1 MKSLFALTDAIK
13 NELDSNVLLNSV
25 TYGDVDEIELLKSN
39 RYPLAHVGIS
49 TGTIS
54 DATSEINL
62 SVIFI
67 QQVDDVKEQEDSF
80 NDSELY
86 AQNNMLSAAT
96 RLVQVLKRGD
106 LYQQGFQLNE
116 DATLEFFGDRFT
128 DRVAGVTVDMTV
140 TIKNQASIC

>member
-1 MKSLFALTDAIK
+1 MNSLFALTDAIK

-39 RYPLAHVGIS
+39 KYPLAHVGIS

-54 DATSEINL
+54 DSTSDINL

-67 QQVDDVKEQEDSF
+67 QQVDDIKEQEDSF

-106 LYQQGFQLNE
+106 LYQQGFQLEE
-116 DATLEFFGDRFT
+116 DATVEFFGDRFT

-140 TIKNQASIC
+140 TIKNQASVC

>member
-1 MKSLFALTDAIK
+1 MNSLFALTDAIK

-116 DATLEFFGDRFT
+116 DATVEFFGDRFT

>member
-1 MKSLFALTDAIK
+1 MNSLFALTDAIK
-13 NELDSNVLLNSV
+13 NELDNNVLLNSV

-54 DATSEINL
+54 DATSDINL
-62 SVIFI
+62 SIIFI

-106 LYQQGFQLNE
+106 LYQQGFQLEE
-116 DATLEFFGDRFT
+116 DATVEFFGDRFT

-140 TIKNQASIC
+140 TIKNQASVC

>member
-13 NELDSNVLLNSV
+13 NELDNNVLLNSV

-54 DATSEINL
+54 DSTSDINL
-62 SVIFI
+62 SIIFI
-67 QQVDDVKEQEDSF
+67 QQVDDIKEQEDSF

-106 LYQQGFQLNE
+106 LYQQGFQLEE
-116 DATLEFFGDRFT
+116 DATVEFFGDRFT

>member
-1 MKSLFALTDAIK
+1 MNSLFALTDAIK
-13 NELDSNVLLNSV
+13 NELDNNVLLNSV

-54 DATSEINL
+54 DSTSEINL
-62 SVIFI
+62 SIIFI

-106 LYQQGFQLNE
+106 LYQQGFQLEE
-116 DATLEFFGDRFT
+116 DATVEFFGDRFT

-140 TIKNQASIC
+140 TIKNQASVC

>member
-1 MKSLFALTDAIK
+1 MNSLFALTDAIK
-13 NELDSNVLLNSV
+13 QELDSNVLLNSV
-25 TYGDVDEIELLKSN
+25 SYGDVDEIELLKTN
-39 RYPLAHVGIS
+39 KYPLAHVGIS

-54 DATSEINL
+54 DSTSTIEM

-86 AQNNMLSAAT
+86 AQNNMLAAAT

-106 LYQQGFQLNE
+106 LYAQGFQLDS
-116 DATLEFFGDRFT
+116 DATVDFFGDRFT
-128 DRVAGVTVDMTV
+128 DKVAGVTVDMTV
-140 TIKNQASIC
+140 TIKNSVSVC

>member
-1 MKSLFALTDAIK
+1 MNSLFALTDAIK
-13 NELDSNVLLNSV
+13 QELDSNVLLNSV
-25 TYGDVDEIELLKSN
+25 SYGDVDEIELLKTN
-39 RYPLAHVGIS
+39 KYPLAHVGIS

-54 DATSEINL
+54 DATSTIEV

-86 AQNNMLSAAT
+86 AQNNMLAAAT

-106 LYQQGFQLNE
+106 LYAQGFQLE
-116 DATLEFFGDRFT
+116 DDATVDFFGDRFT
-128 DRVAGVTVDMTV
+128 DKVAGVTVDMTV
-140 TIKNQASIC
+140 TIKNSVSVC

>member
-1 MKSLFALTDAIK
+1 MNSLFALTDAIK
-13 NELDSNVLLNSV
+13 NELDANVLLNSV
-25 TYGDVDEIELLKSN
+25 SYGDVDEIELLKTN

-54 DATSEINL
+54 DSTSTIEV

-67 QQVDDVKEQEDSF
+67 QQVDEVKTQEDSF

-86 AQNNMLSAAT
+86 AQNNMLAAAT

-106 LYQQGFQLNE
+106 LYAQGFQLE
-116 DATLEFFGDRFT
+116 DDATVDFFGDRFT
-128 DRVAGVTVDMTV
+128 DRVAGVTVDMSI
-140 TIKNQASIC
+140 TIKNAASVC

>member
-1 MKSLFALTDAIK
+1 MNSLFALTDAIK

-25 TYGDVDEIELLKSN
+25 SYGDVDEIELLKTN

-54 DATSEINL
+54 DATSTIEV

-67 QQVDDVKEQEDSF
+67 QQVDDVKTQEDSF
-80 NDSELY
+80 SDSELY
-86 AQNNMLSAAT
+86 AQNNMLAAAT

-106 LYQQGFQLNE
+106 LYAQGFQLE
-116 DATLEFFGDRFT
+116 DDATVDFFGDRFT
-128 DRVAGVTVDMTV
+128 DKVAGVTVDMSI
-140 TIKNQASIC
+140 TIKNQASVC

>member
-1 MKSLFALTDAIK
+1 MNSLFSLTDAIK
-13 NELDSNVLLNSV
+13 QELDSNVLLNSV
-25 TYGDVDEIELLKSN
+25 SYGDVDEIELLKTN
-39 RYPLAHVGIS
+39 KYPLAHVGIS

-54 DATSEINL
+54 DSTSTIEM

-86 AQNNMLSAAT
+86 AQNNMLAAAT

-106 LYQQGFQLNE
+106 LYAQGFQLE
-116 DATLEFFGDRFT
+116 DDATVDFFGDRFT
-128 DRVAGVTVDMTV
+128 DKVAGVTVDMTV
-140 TIKNQASIC
+140 TIKNSVSVC

>member
-1 MKSLFALTDAIK
+1 MNSLFALTDAIK
-13 NELDSNVLLNSV
+13 NELDNNVLLNSV

-54 DATSEINL
+54 DSTSDINL

-67 QQVDDVKEQEDSF
+67 QQVDDIKEQEDSF

-106 LYQQGFQLNE
+106 LYQQGFQLEE
-116 DATLEFFGDRFT
+116 DATVEFFGDRFT

-140 TIKNQASIC
+140 TIKNQASVC

>member
-1 MKSLFALTDAIK
+1 MNSLFALTDAIK

-39 RYPLAHVGIS
+39 KYPLAHVGIS

-54 DATSEINL
+54 DATSDINL
-62 SVIFI
+62 SIIFI

-106 LYQQGFQLNE
+106 LYQQGFQLEE
-116 DATLEFFGDRFT
+116 DATVEFFGDRFT

-140 TIKNQASIC
+140 TIKKQASVC

>member
-1 MKSLFALTDAIK
+1 MNSLFALTDAIK

-25 TYGDVDEIELLKSN
+25 SYGDVDEIELLKTN
-39 RYPLAHVGIS
+39 KYPLAHVGIS

-54 DATSEINL
+54 DSTSTIEM

-67 QQVDDVKEQEDSF
+67 QQVDDVKAQEDSF

-86 AQNNMLSAAT
+86 AQNNMLAAAT

-106 LYQQGFQLNE
+106 LYAQGFQLE
-116 DATLEFFGDRFT
+116 DDATVDFFGDRFT
-128 DRVAGVTVDMTV
+128 DKVAGVTVDMTV
-140 TIKNQASIC
+140 TIKNSVSVC

>member
-1 MKSLFALTDAIK
+1 MNSLFALTDAIK

-25 TYGDVDEIELLKSN
+25 SYGDVDEIELLKTN
-39 RYPLAHVGIS
+39 KYPLAHVGIS

-54 DATSEINL
+54 DSTSTIEM

-67 QQVDDVKEQEDSF
+67 QQVDEVKTQEDSF

-86 AQNNMLSAAT
+86 AQNNMLAAAT

-106 LYQQGFQLNE
+106 LYAQGFQLE
-116 DATLEFFGDRFT
+116 DDATVDFFGDRFT
-128 DRVAGVTVDMTV
+128 DKVAGVTVDMTV
-140 TIKNQASIC
+140 TIKNSVSVC

>member
-1 MKSLFALTDAIK
+1 MNSLFALTDAIK

-67 QQVDDVKEQEDSF
+67 QQVDEVKEQEDSF

-116 DATLEFFGDRFT
+116 DANVEFFGDRFT

>member
-1 MKSLFALTDAIK
+1 MNSLFALTDAIK
-13 NELDSNVLLNSV
+13 QELDSNVLLNSV
-25 TYGDVDEIELLKSN
+25 SYGDVDEIELLKTN

-54 DATSEINL
+54 DSTSTVEL

-67 QQVDDVKEQEDSF
+67 QQVDDVKTQEDSF

-86 AQNNMLSAAT
+86 AQNNMLAAAT

-106 LYQQGFQLNE
+106 LYAQGFQLEE
-116 DATLEFFGDRFT
+116 DATVEFFGDRFT
-128 DRVAGVTVDMTV
+128 DKVAGVTIDMTI
-140 TIKNQASIC
+140 TIKNSASVC

>member
-1 MKSLFALTDAIK
+1 MNSLFALTDAIK

-25 TYGDVDEIELLKSN
+25 SYGDVDEIELLKTN

-54 DATSEINL
+54 DATSTIEV

-67 QQVDDVKEQEDSF
+67 QQVDDVKTQEDSF

-86 AQNNMLSAAT
+86 AQNNMLAAAT

-106 LYQQGFQLNE
+106 LYAQGFQLE
-116 DATLEFFGDRFT
+116 DDATVDFFGDRFT
-128 DRVAGVTVDMTV
+128 DKVAGVTVDMTV
-140 TIKNQASIC
+140 TIKNQASVC

>member
-1 MKSLFALTDAIK
+1 MNSLFALTDAIK

-54 DATSEINL
+54 DATSDINL
-62 SVIFI
+62 SIIFR
-67 QQVDDVKEQEDSF
+67 QQVDEVKEQEDSF

-106 LYQQGFQLNE
+106 LYQQGFQLEE
-116 DATLEFFGDRFT
+116 DATVEFFGDRFT

-140 TIKNQASIC
+140 TIKNQASVC

>member
-13 NELDSNVLLNSV
+13 NELDNNVLLNSV

-54 DATSEINL
+54 DSTSDINL
-62 SVIFI
+62 SIIFI
-67 QQVDDVKEQEDSF
+67 QQVDDIKEQEDSF

-106 LYQQGFQLNE
+106 LYQQGFQLE
-116 DATLEFFGDRFT
+116 DDATVEFFGDRFT

>member
-1 MKSLFALTDAIK
+1 MNSLFALTDAIK

-54 DATSEINL
+54 DSTSEINL
-62 SVIFI
+62 SIIFI

-106 LYQQGFQLNE
+106 LYQQGFQLEE

-128 DRVAGVTVDMTV
+128 DRVAGVTIDMTI
-140 TIKNQASIC
+140 TIKNQASVC

>member
-1 MKSLFALTDAIK
+1 MNSLFALTDAIK
-13 NELDSNVLLNSV
+13 NELDNNVLLNSV

-39 RYPLAHVGIS
+39 KYPLAHVGIS

-54 DATSEINL
+54 DSTSDINL

-67 QQVDDVKEQEDSF
+67 QQVDDIKEQEDSF

-106 LYQQGFQLNE
+106 LYQQGFQLEE
-116 DATLEFFGDRFT
+116 DATVEFFGDRFT

-140 TIKNQASIC
+140 TIKNQASVC

>member
-13 NELDSNVLLNSV
+13 GELDNNVLLNTVS
-25 TYGDVDEIELLKSN
+25 YGDIDEIELLKSN

-49 TGTIS
+49 NGTIS
-54 DATSEINL
+54 DSTSTINI

-67 QQVDDVKEQEDSF
+67 QQVDEKKAQEDSF

-86 AQNNMLSAAT
+86 AQNNMLAAAT

-106 LYQQGFQLNE
+106 LYANGFQLEE
-116 DATLEFFGDRFT
+116 DATVDFFGDRFA
-128 DRVAGVTVDMTV
+128 DRVAGVTVDFVV
-140 TIKNQASIC
+140 TIKNQASVC

>member
-1 MKSLFALTDAIK
+1 MNSLFALTDAIK

-54 DATSEINL
+54 DATSDINL

-67 QQVDDVKEQEDSF
+67 QQVDDVKDQEDSF

-106 LYQQGFQLNE
+106 LYQQGFQLEEN
-116 DATLEFFGDRFT
+116 ATVEFFGDRFT
-128 DRVAGVTVDMTV
+128 DKVAGVTVDMTV